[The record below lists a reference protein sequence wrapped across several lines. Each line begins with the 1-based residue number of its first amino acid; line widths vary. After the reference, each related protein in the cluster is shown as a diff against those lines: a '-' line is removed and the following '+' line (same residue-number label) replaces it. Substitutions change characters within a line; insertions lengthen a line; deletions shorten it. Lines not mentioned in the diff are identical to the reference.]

1 MPSSHPRKLLILG
14 LVVSNLLG
22 LMVSAYSLY
31 QSRAQ
36 HEQDA
41 RVLSRSVT
49 DVLDQNVSGSIEK
62 IDLALRTTADELERQ
77 LAGNGIDAAAMT
89 DFMRRQAGR
98 IPEIVTFRAA
108 DADGQ
113 LFLNKGDDPQRR
125 IDWSGR
131 DYFIHHRDQSDGR
144 LHVSK
149 PFVGSVTGEY
159 VIGLTRRYNYPNGRF
174 AGVII
179 APVRIAYLAQVLSR
193 FDLGSKGT
201 AILRDHELR
210 LIARHPPIPE
220 HPAGKIGNIIAAK
233 EIRELVESGAHTA
246 TFHAP
251 RAFDGIERTGTFRRM
266 DVAPLIISVGIAS
279 EDYLRPWK
287 IEAYKTASAAT
298 GFLLLSLLLGG
309 FLLKQMT
316 RAERHELELEQS
328 EARLKKLFASSPDPT
343 WIIEGNR
350 FVDCNE
356 AAVTILGY
364 ANREALLNVHPSK
377 FSPPTQPD
385 GEDSFAKAER
395 MMNLAQ
401 EKGLH
406 RFEWIHTKADGST
419 FVAEVTLS
427 SIELQNKPA
436 IYCQWCDITVRKQA
450 EVERDKYRQ
459 QLEALVAQRTVEL
472 QQTEAK
478 ATHIIES
485 SADGLYGIDKQGKI
499 TFINPAA
506 CDMLGHT
513 AERIIG
519 QQAHALFHHSRP
531 DGSHYPARE
540 CPASESLRHGQT
552 VRVDNEVFWH
562 ADGHAVPVM
571 YSAHPLIRDNEI
583 VGAVTS
589 FVDMTAQ
596 RAAAQAREQA
606 LVAAERLAQARRDFI
621 NNMNHE
627 IRTPLHGVLAFAKI
641 GLRNVQNSEK
651 VQAAFTQI
659 QDSGNRLHDV
669 LNDILNFSDL
679 DSGKTR
685 VAHREMFVA
694 ASVDQ
699 VVAPLRERA
708 RARQI
713 DLRTELAPGLPPVCV
728 GDPALICQ
736 VLDKLLA
743 NALKFTET
751 GSITVAV
758 QRQDEQLLFS
768 VTDTGIGIEAAQL
781 DQLFRPFE
789 QADASATR
797 QFGGTGLGLAIS
809 KRLVDLMG
817 GTIRAESEPGRGS
830 RFEFRIPLV
839 LPDDPAQPPV
849 SNA

>member
-1 MPSSHPRKLLILG
+1 MSSSHPRKLLILG
-14 LVVSNLLG
+14 LVVSNLLV
-22 LMVSAYSLY
+22 LLISAYSLY

-62 IDLALRTTADELERQ
+62 IDLALRTIADELERQ
-77 LAGNGIDAAAMT
+77 LAGKGIDAVAMS

-108 DADGQ
+108 NADGQ
-113 LFLNKGDDPQRR
+113 IFLNKGGDPQRR

-144 LHVSK
+144 MHVSR
-149 PFVGSVTGEY
+149 PFVGSVSEEY
-159 VIGLTRRYNYPNGRF
+159 VIGLTRRYNHPDGRF

-179 APVRIAYLAQVLSR
+179 APVRIAHLEQVLSR

-220 HPAGKIGNIIAAK
+220 HPAGKIGNIIAAQ
-233 EIRELVESGAHTA
+233 EIRALVESGARTA

-251 RAFDGIERTGTFRRM
+251 GALDGIERTGTFRRM

-279 EDYLRPWK
+279 VDYLRPWK
-287 IEAYKTASAAT
+287 AEAYKTAAAAV
-298 GFLLLSLLLGG
+298 GFLSLSLLLGG
-309 FLLKQMT
+309 FLLRQMAW
-316 RAERHELELEQS
+316 AERHELELEQS

-356 AAVTILGY
+356 AAVSLLGY
-364 ANREALLNVHPSK
+364 SSREALLNTHPSK
-377 FSPPTQPD
+377 LSPPTQPD

-406 RFEWIHTKADGST
+406 RFEWVHTRADGSE
-419 FVAEVTLS
+419 FWAEVTLS
-427 SIELQNKPA
+427 AFELQGGPA
-436 IYCQWCDITVRKQA
+436 LYCNWHDIGARKRSEA
-450 EVERDKYRQ
+450 ELEEYRQ
-459 QLEALVAQRTVEL
+459 HLERMVAQRTAEL

-478 ATHIIES
+478 ASHILAS
-485 SADGLYGIDKQGKI
+485 SADGLYGIDREGLI
-499 TFINPAA
+499 TFINAAA
-506 CDMLGHT
+506 CTLLGYRANAVIGKHAHT
-513 AERIIG
+513 
-519 QQAHALFHHSRP
+519 LFHHSHS
-531 DGSHYPARE
+531 DGSAYPAQE
-540 CPASESLRHGQT
+540 CPSSESLRHGQT
-552 VRVDNEVFWH
+552 VRVDNEVYWH

-571 YSAHPLIRDNEI
+571 YSTHPMLRDGAI

-606 LVAAERLAQARRDFI
+606 LAAAEHLAATRRDFI

-679 DSGKTR
+679 DSGKLTIER
-685 VAHREMFVA
+685 REMVIA
-694 ASVDQ
+694 DLVESAM
-699 VVAPLRERA
+699 APFRDRA
-708 RARQI
+708 RAKQ
-713 DLRTELAPGLPPVCV
+713 LALHTELAPGLPRSCI
-728 GDPALICQ
+728 GDPVRVAQ

-743 NALKFTET
+743 NAIKFTET

-758 QRQDEQLLFS
+758 RRQDKQLLFS
-768 VTDTGIGIEAAQL
+768 VADTGIGMDASRL
-781 DQLFRPFE
+781 NRLFRPFE
-789 QADASATR
+789 QADATSTR
-797 QFGGTGLGLAIS
+797 QFGGTGLGLAIA
-809 KRLVDLMG
+809 KRIVELMG
-817 GTIRAESEPGRGS
+817 GAIRAESEPGQGS
-830 RFEFRIPLV
+830 RFEFRIPC
-839 LPDDPAQPPV
+839 LPPDA
-849 SNA
+849 SA